1 MINFLDLF
9 KLLKLNQE
17 GTNNLNRT
25 TTKKETEREKGG
37 GAFQLKIYR
46 GPCGFNRIL
55 PNFSKNYN
63 QSSLIILKLYKS
75 ISRRSTLKLFL

>member
-37 GAFQLKIYR
+37 E
-46 GPCGFNRIL
+46 PFN
-55 PNFSKNYN
+55 
-63 QSSLIILKLYKS
+63 
-75 ISRRSTLKLFL
+75 